1 MADRGERA
9 AFVVRH
15 WRGIL
20 RGLLVALLAVVV
32 LQNVER
38 TRIDVLFWSLAE
50 VPKLVLILASMLIG
64 VGVWEILKA
73 LRRP

>member
-1 MADRGERA
+1 MAEQRDRKTFLVE
-9 AFVVRH
+9 H
-15 WRGIL
+15 WRAIL
-20 RGLLVALLAVVV
+20 RGLLIALLAVLV
-32 LQNVER
+32 LQNVEP

-64 VGVWEILKA
+64 VAVWEILKA

>member
-1 MADRGERA
+1 MAEQRERA
-9 AFVVRH
+9 TFVVRH

-20 RGLLVALLAVVV
+20 RGLVIALLAVVV
-32 LQNVER
+32 LQNVEP
-38 TRIDVLFWSLAE
+38 TRIDVLFWSITE

-64 VGVWEILKA
+64 GSVWEILKA

>member
-1 MADRGERA
+1 MAERRDRA
-9 AFVVRH
+9 TSVVRH

-20 RGLLVALLAVVV
+20 RGLVIALLAVVV
-32 LQNVER
+32 LQNVEP
-38 TRIDVLFWSLAE
+38 TRIDVLFWSIAE

-64 VGVWEILKA
+64 IAVWEILKA